1 MLALLLPLLA
11 PAFQVPSAAEPLAVR
26 EVSVFKDGHAFVLR
40 AGTRRASERGEV
52 VLEGLPEPVLG
63 TFWPFASGG
72 AKLVS
77 ATAARTRVSEERTA
91 LDLAEMVRANTGA
104 LVTLIDMENASV
116 EGKLLGL
123 TERSADEQEDAEP
136 EGPRPRLATF
146 GTLVRLQAEDGSLRV
161 LPLKRV
167 RELRVQGELRPR
179 FRAER
184 LAEKLTLRTDRPG
197 TDVEV
202 GLAYL
207 QAGLRW
213 IPSYRIEL
221 LAGGKAAVRLEA
233 TLVNDLVDL
242 QGTSVNLVVGAP
254 RFDFA
259 SELDPIALEA
269 TVAAL
274 ARAAPRQDRTAQMLS
289 NTLMTQVAG
298 YTAEG
303 AAEPAGAGPEL
314 AAEGANEDLYVYT
327 VRDVTLARGERLVLP
342 LAEFELPYQDV
353 YVLELALTPPPE
365 VRMQYGGQQELELAR
380 LLGAPKAIH
389 TLRLENTQSAPL
401 TTAPALVLRD
411 GKPLAQGRTS
421 YTPPGARCDLAI
433 NAAVD
438 VKVEV
443 DDQESGRGEDTWLG
457 ERYLRIGLSGTVTLT
472 SAKREPI
479 VLEVRRDVLG
489 LLDSVGQGGT
499 KRQRSWQ
506 EFASSPDVPPW
517 WGWYSWESW
526 WYRRNGLGRASW
538 RVTLEPGASTKLEA
552 SWHYFWR

>member
-1 MLALLLPLLA
+1 MFALLALLSTLLQA
-11 PAFQVPSAAEPLAVR
+11 PATAEPLAVR

-40 AGTRRASERGEV
+40 EDRRRANERGEV
-52 VLEGLPEPVLG
+52 VLDGLPEPVLG
-63 TFWPFASGG
+63 TFWPYATGG
-72 AKLVS
+72 AKLLS
-77 ATAARTRVSEERTA
+77 ATAARTRVTEERSA
-91 LDLAEMVRANTGA
+91 LDLAELVRANTGA
-104 LVTLIDMENASV
+104 RVTLFDMDGQALL
-116 EGKLLGL
+116 GQLLGL
-123 TERSADEQEDAEP
+123 TERSGEEQERAEP

-146 GTLVRLQAEDGSLRV
+146 GGYVRLLAENGVMRV

-167 RELRVQGELRPR
+167 RELVVHGELRPR
-179 FRAER
+179 YRAER
-184 LAEKLTLRTDRPG
+184 LAERLTLRTDRAG
-197 TDVEV
+197 GDVTV

-207 QAGLRW
+207 QSGLRW

-242 QGTSVNLVVGAP
+242 AGTTVHLVVGAP

-259 SELDPIALEA
+259 GEVDPVALEA
-269 TVAAL
+269 SVAAL
-274 ARAAPRQDRTAQMLS
+274 ARAAPRTDRTFAALS
-289 NTLMTQVAG
+289 NTLRTQVAG
-298 YTAEG
+298 YAPEPEAE
-303 AAEPAGAGPEL
+303 AGAPAPEL
-314 AAEGANEDLYVYT
+314 AGEGANEDLYLYT

-365 VRMQYGGQQELELAR
+365 VRMQYGGQQELEVAR

-389 TLRLENTQSAPL
+389 TLRLENTHAAPL

-421 YTPPGARCDLAI
+421 YTPTGSRCDLAI
-433 NAAVD
+433 NAAVG
-438 VKVEV
+438 VKVEL

-457 ERYLRIGLSGTVTLT
+457 DRYLRIGLGGTVTLT
-472 SAKREPI
+472 NTKREA
-479 VLEVRRDVLG
+479 VTLEVRRDVLG

-499 KRQRSWQ
+499 KLQRSWQ
-506 EFASSPDVPPW
+506 EFAGSPDVPPW

-538 RVTLEPGASTKLEA
+538 KVTLEPGASTKLEA

>member
-1 MLALLLPLLA
+1 MLALLVPLLA
-11 PAFQVPSAAEPLAVR
+11 TGFQVPAAGEPLAVR

-40 AGTRRASERGEV
+40 EGTRRASERGEV

-63 TFWPFASGG
+63 TFWPYASGG

-77 ATAARTRVSEERTA
+77 ATAARTRLSEERTA
-91 LDLAEMVRANTGA
+91 LDLAELVRANTGA

-116 EGKLLGL
+116 KGKLLGL
-123 TERSADEQEDAEP
+123 TERSAEEIERAEP
-136 EGPRPRLATF
+136 EGQEPRLTTF
-146 GTLVRLQAEDGSLRV
+146 GALVRLQAEDGSLRV

-184 LAEKLTLRTDRPG
+184 LAEKLTLRTDRAG
-197 TDVEV
+197 ADVEV

-207 QAGLRW
+207 QSGLRW
-213 IPSYRIEL
+213 IPAYRIEL

-242 QGTSVNLVVGAP
+242 EGTSVNLVVGAP

-259 SELDPIALEA
+259 GELDPIALAA

-298 YTAEG
+298 FSAEG
-303 AAEPAGAGPEL
+303 TGTPVDAGPAL

-327 VRDVTLARGERLVLP
+327 MRDVTLARGERLVLP
-342 LAEFELPYQDV
+342 LAEFELSYQDV
-353 YVLELALTPPPE
+353 YVLELGLTPPPE

-389 TLRLENTQSAPL
+389 TLRLENTHSAPL

-421 YTPPGARCDLAI
+421 YTPPGARCDLSI
-433 NAAVD
+433 NAALGLR
-438 VKVEV
+438 VEL
-443 DDQESGRGEDTWLG
+443 DDQESGRSEDTWLG
-457 ERYLRIGLSGTVTLT
+457 DRYLRIGLGGTVSLTNTL
-472 SAKREPI
+472 RERV

-499 KRQRSWQ
+499 KLQRSWQ

-517 WGWYSWESW
+517 WGWYAWESW

-538 RVTLEPGASTKLEA
+538 KVTLEPGASTKLEA